1 MNFATT
7 KKKTSPVWLVSGFAL
22 ILILGFTLRSLMD
35 DSFHLPAA
43 LQDFFTLS
51 FSVIIESTPFVIFGI
66 VLAALLQAFIR
77 QDMLLK
83 RLPKNGFLR
92 RAILSLCGVIL
103 PVCECGNMPLA
114 RGLMLKGLSVGD
126 ATTFLL
132 AAPIVNPLVIIT
144 TQQAFGWDNGIL
156 ALRLIGG
163 FVIANLVGWL
173 LSQHAKPESLLTD
186 KFSAACSHNHGQ
198 VQGRSR
204 IREASS
210 SFLNELNAMMPA
222 LIIGSAI
229 AGAIQVLV
237 PREALLAVGQNIF
250 LGIIAMVVLGMVV
263 AICSNVDAFFALS
276 FASSFLPGSILVF
289 LLVGPLV
296 DVKMIALMKTTYKVR
311 TIAIMVSVV
320 ILTASVIGLAV
331 NTFAQS

>member
-1 MNFATT
+1 
-7 KKKTSPVWLVSGFAL
+7 
-22 ILILGFTLRSLMD
+22 MD
-35 DSFHLPAA
+35 DSFRLPAA

-66 VLAALLQAFIR
+66 ILAAILQVFIR
-77 QDMLLK
+77 QDTLLK

-92 RAILSLCGVIL
+92 RAVLSLCGVVL

-163 FVIANLVGWL
+163 FVIANLVGWI

-186 KFSAACSHNHGQ
+186 KFSAACSHSHGH
-198 VQGRSR
+198 VAGRSKV
-204 IREASS
+204 REVSS

-250 LGIIAMVVLGMVV
+250 LSIIAMVVLGMVV

-296 DVKMIALMKTTYKVR
+296 DVKMISLMRTTYKSR
-311 TIAIMVSVV
+311 TIAIIVVVV

-331 NTFAQS
+331 NTFA

>member
-1 MNFATT
+1 M
-7 KKKTSPVWLVSGFAL
+7 SLVPVKQKANPAWLLGGFVF
-22 ILILGFTLRSLMD
+22 ILASGFTLRSLMD
-35 DSFHLPAA
+35 DSFRLPAA

-92 RAILSLCGVIL
+92 RAVLSLCGVVL

-186 KFSAACSHNHGQ
+186 KFSAACSHNHDHVAGKGK
-198 VQGRSR
+198 V
-204 IREASS
+204 REVSS

-250 LGIIAMVVLGMVV
+250 LSIIAMVVLGMVV

-296 DVKMIALMKTTYKVR
+296 DVKMITLMRTTYKSR
-311 TIAIMVSVV
+311 TIAIIVTVV

-331 NTFAQS
+331 NTFA